1 LLEGFGISC
10 KQSVKQHLVQKK
22 MKAQDEQKKEQIKLW
37 KVSTPPPPKADDEE
51 GSANGDQNK

>member
-1 LLEGFGISC
+1 
-10 KQSVKQHLVQKK
+10 